1 MQNVDLKWSLACHVL
16 STELHTTSYD
26 ISNYEHVKRLP
37 ILVSYL
43 QVYNLETPV
52 KNGLLSFVENS
63 GETADISTHVMKA
76 TANYYLDTKVI

>member
-1 MQNVDLKWSLACHVL
+1 
-16 STELHTTSYD
+16 
-26 ISNYEHVKRLP
+26 
-37 ILVSYL
+37 
-43 QVYNLETPV
+43 VYNLETPV